1 MLVETLLA
9 RGPEG
14 LLPPSLVP
22 PVSPISPR
30 SHQGSLIP
38 EWPWLGGGPLCGP
51 GWLAGAA
58 RPAEQ
63 DAGHKPGVAG
73 VGTRV
78 RSRSL
83 EVEAG
88 GWESRGAAQGLW
100 DGMFSECT
108 LLSPLPHEVRVL
120 NPPFHREGVCLR
132 AHSQGALEEAEWI
145 FDNWPLSSHLPAPSP
160 CNPCFRLGICVV
172 WDADSMQGAG

>member
-1 MLVETLLA
+1 MQRQADKIHTGVIFGSSGKVLVEALLA

-14 LLPPSLVP
+14 LLPPSLIP

-58 RPAEQ
+58 CPAEQ

-120 NPPFHREGVCLR
+120 NPPI
-132 AHSQGALEEAEWI
+132 SQGRG
-145 FDNWPLSSHLPAPSP
+145 LPEGTQPGS
-160 CNPCFRLGICVV
+160 FGRSRMDI
-172 WDADSMQGAG
+172 